1 MKLLKKSE
9 IAAHQ
14 AAERRVSID
23 EGAKLAKQVDRLREV
38 KAEEEKSLALF
49 RQKTVAQI
57 NTEIVEATQKRDAL
71 RTEARKLQKQIDA
84 GTTEVDE
91 RKALVAAQAAHYD
104 SLMRLL
110 VNDRTEVEKALTA
123 AKSELKK
130 AKVATFKAETS
141 EYRAMQTLI
150 DADNKRI
157 QAEALLEQA
166 VEIRDDATTYAEDL
180 QAKLDT
186 RDKVIASKEQEI
198 TIKEAALLKTEQ
210 ELRDKEIKLRDREA
224 TLERAFK
231 RIKYGSTR
239 SVPKR

>member
-1 MKLLKKSE
+1 MPMKLLKKSE

-14 AAERRVSID
+14 AAERKASID
-23 EGAKLAKQVDRLREV
+23 EGLKLAKQVDRLREI

-71 RTEARKLQKQIDA
+71 LTEAKKLQKQINA
-84 GTTEVDE
+84 GMTEVE
-91 RKALVAAQAAHYD
+91 EKKALVAAQAAHYD

-110 VNDRTEVEKALTA
+110 VNDRIEVEKALTA

-130 AKVATFKAETS
+130 AKVATFKAETN

-157 QAEALLEQA
+157 QAEALLKQA
-166 VEIRDDATTYAEDL
+166 AEIREDATTYAED
-180 QAKLDT
+180 QKTKLDT

-198 TIKEAALLKTEQ
+198 TIKEAALLKKEKQ
-210 ELRDKEIKLRDREA
+210 LHEKEIKLRDREA
-224 TLERAFK
+224 TLEREFK
-231 RIKYGSTR
+231 RLK
-239 SVPKR
+239 KK